1 MFNPRIRALL
11 LFLLVI
17 CFGILLFG
25 GYLIKR
31 DKPPIPDRVI
41 SSNGEVVF
49 TGRDIIDGQNYYF
62 SRGGQHIGSIWGHG
76 SYLAPDWSADYIHR
90 MALYM
95 VARHYGLPIE
105 QAKTFDQ
112 KAYEKIDAVRKAEL
126 GVLIQQEIRQ
136 NRYDKD
142 NKALVYTD
150 YQIEAF
156 QHLQEYYTG
165 LFKNGNERMGL
176 QPGIV
181 KNEEEGRLITGFFSW
196 LAWAASTNRPG
207 QDYTYTSN
215 WPSDELVGNK
225 PMPGSLIWSIVSVVL
240 LILAVAV
247 VMFLYLRYMRDDDYS
262 PEALLAFK
270 EPTPTGSQKATLV
283 YFSTAM
289 VLFVVQA
296 LAGSVTGHFTLEGTR
311 LFGISLANILPYAAI
326 RSWHIQLGIFWI
338 ATCFLA
344 AGLFIGPY
352 VGREP
357 NRQRFW
363 VITLFGAV
371 VVVVIGALSGTL
383 MSVLGQFGGEGFYLG
398 HQGYEYIELGRVWQ
412 LLLVAGMIIWLI
424 LVFRSII
431 PAIRKEDDSGGLTH
445 MLLYSSIAIPLF
457 YMAGLMYTKGSHLS
471 DAEYWRWWVVH
482 LWVEAFFEV
491 FATVILAFILSRI
504 GAVNKKFAL
513 TTVYAS
519 ITLYLGSGVIGTF
532 HHLYWSGTPTPIIA
546 LGAVFSALEI
556 VPLTLLGF
564 EAAHNL
570 KIVER
575 GGRNYAYKWPLYFF
589 IAVAFWNMLGA
600 GVFGFLINPPI
611 VLYYAQGLNTTP
623 LHGHTALFGVY
634 GFLAIALM
642 LFSVRNIVPPKAW
655 SDKLLKWGFWL
666 LNGGLM
672 AMTVFNLAPSGFY
685 QFYKAVKHGLWYAR
699 SPEITSGAVMQTLSW
714 MRVVPDL
721 VFIAGAVVMVVFIAR
736 ASLMRDKTQAG
747 KQSL

>member
-1 MFNPRIRALL
+1 MINARIRAIL
-11 LFLLVI
+11 LFFLVI

-25 GYLIKR
+25 GYLIKKE
-31 DKPPIPDRVI
+31 KPPIPDRVV
-41 SSNGEVVF
+41 SSNGETIF
-49 TGRDIIDGQNYYF
+49 TGRDIADGQNYYF

-90 MALYM
+90 MALFM
-95 VARHYGLPIE
+95 VARFDGLSIQE
-105 QAKTFDQ
+105 AKAFDQ
-112 KAYEKIDAVRKAEL
+112 QDFDTLDAVKKAEL
-126 GVLIQQEIRQ
+126 SALVQQEIRK
-136 NRYDKD
+136 NRF
-142 NKALVYTD
+142 NKSTGSLVYTD
-150 YQIEAF
+150 
-156 QHLQEYYTG
+156 LQVEVFRYLKEYYTG
-165 LFKNGNERMGL
+165 LFQNGNERMGL

-181 KNEEEGRLITGFFSW
+181 RDEAEGMQVASFFSW
-196 LAWAASTNRPG
+196 LAWAASTDRPG
-207 QDYTYTSN
+207 QNFTYTSN
-215 WPSDELVGNK
+215 WPSDELIGNK
-225 PMPGSLIWSIVSVVL
+225 PLPGSLIWSIVSVIL
-240 LILAVAV
+240 LILAIAI
-247 VMFLYLRYMRDDDYS
+247 VMFLYLRYIREDDYS
-262 PEALLAFK
+262 SEALLDFK
-270 EPTPTGSQKATLV
+270 EPTPTGSQKATLF

-289 VLFVVQA
+289 ILFVIQA
-296 LAGSVTGHFTLEGTR
+296 LAGSITGHFTVEGTSF
-311 LFGISLANILPYAAI
+311 FGISLANVLPYAAI

-357 NRQRFW
+357 NKQRFL
-363 VITLFGAV
+363 VLALFGAV
-371 VVVVIGALSGTL
+371 VIVVVGALSGTL
-383 MSVLGQFGGEGFYLG
+383 MSVLGQFGGNGFYLG

-412 LLLVAGMIIWLI
+412 LLLIAGMIIWLI
-424 LVFRSII
+424 LVFRSIM
-431 PAIRKEDDSGGLTH
+431 PAIRNEDDSGGLTH

-457 YMAGLMYTKGSHLS
+457 YMAGLMYTKGTHLS

-504 GAVNKKFAL
+504 GAVSKKLAL

-519 ITLYLGSGVIGTF
+519 ITLYLGSGVVGTF

-564 EAAHNL
+564 EAASNL
-570 KIVER
+570 RVVER
-575 GGRNYAYKWPLYFF
+575 GGKNYAYKWPIYFF

-623 LHGHTALFGVY
+623 LHAHAALFGVY

-642 LFSVRNIVPPKAW
+642 LFSVRNIVSPKVW

-666 LNGGLM
+666 LNGGLL

-685 QFYKAVKHGLWYAR
+685 QFYQSVKHGLWYAR
-699 SPEITSGAVMQTLSW
+699 SPEITSGAVIRTLSW
-714 MRVVPDL
+714 MRIVPDL
-721 VFIAGAVVMVVFIAR
+721 IFIAGAVVMVIFIIR
-736 ASLMRDKTQAG
+736 ASLMRGKVQA
-747 KQSL
+747 

>member
-1 MFNPRIRALL
+1 MLNPKIRAVL
-11 LFLLVI
+11 LFFLVI
-17 CFGILLFG
+17 CFGVLLFG

-31 DKPPIPDRVI
+31 DKPPIPERVVAA
-41 SSNGEVVF
+41 NGEVVF
-49 TGRDIIDGQNYYF
+49 TGKDIVDGQNYYF

-90 MALYM
+90 MALFM
-95 VARHYGLPIE
+95 AARYDGRSVSE
-105 QAKTFDQ
+105 AQAFGQDDF
-112 KAYEKIDAVRKAEL
+112 EKLDPVKRAEL
-126 GVLIQQEIRQ
+126 TALVQSDLKQ
-136 NRYDKD
+136 NRYDQ
-142 NKALVYTD
+142 NRSVLVYSD
-150 YQIEAF
+150 YQVEAF
-156 QHLQEYYTG
+156 RYITEYYTS
-165 LFKNGNERMGL
+165 LFQNGNERMGL

-181 KNEEEGRLITGFFSW
+181 ASAEEGRLVAGFFSW

-207 QDYTYTSN
+207 RDYTYTSN
-215 WPSDELVGNK
+215 WPSDELVGNR
-225 PMPGSLIWSIVSVVL
+225 PMPGSLVWSIVSVIL
-240 LILAVAV
+240 LILAIAV
-247 VMFLYLRYMRDDDYS
+247 VMFLYLRYLREDAYS
-262 PEALLAFK
+262 AGALLDFK
-270 EPTPTGSQKATLV
+270 EPTPTGSQKATLI
-283 YFSTAM
+283 YFATAM
-289 VLFVVQA
+289 VLFVIQA
-296 LAGSVTGHFTLEGTR
+296 AAGSITGHFTLEGTSF
-311 LFGISLANILPYAAI
+311 FGISLAKILPYAAI

-357 NRQRFW
+357 NKQRFL
-363 VITLFGAV
+363 VLGLFAAV
-371 VVVVIGALSGTL
+371 VVVVLGALSGTW
-383 MSVLGQFGGEGFYLG
+383 MSVMGQFGGNGFYLG

-412 LLLVAGMIIWLI
+412 LLLIAGMIIWLV

-431 PAIRKEDDSGGLTH
+431 PAVKKEEDSGDLTH

-457 YMAGLMYTKGSHLS
+457 YMAGLMYTKSSHLS

-491 FATVILAFILSRI
+491 FATVILAFVLSRI
-504 GAVNKKFAL
+504 GAVSKKFAL
-513 TTVYAS
+513 TTVYSS

-532 HHLYWSGTPTPIIA
+532 HHLYWSGTPTPILA

-570 KIVER
+570 RVVER
-575 GGRNYAYKWPLYFF
+575 GGKSYAYKWPICFF

-642 LFSVRNIVPPKAW
+642 LFSVRNIVSPKAW

-672 AMTVFNLAPSGFY
+672 AMTIFNLVPSGFY
-685 QFYKAVKHGLWYAR
+685 QFYQSVKHGLWYAR
-699 SPEITSGAVMQTLSW
+699 SPEITSGPVMHTLNW
-714 MRVVPDL
+714 MRVIPDL
-721 VFIAGAVVMVVFIAR
+721 IFISGAVVMVIFIVR
-736 ASLMRDKTQAG
+736 ASLTREKAG
-747 KQSL
+747 A